1 MTSQSPA
8 GGEAATE
15 DARAALRATGVWR
28 ARGRLASWLALL
40 SLVGPGL
47 IAANAGN
54 DAGGIA
60 TYASVGARYGY
71 SLIWVMVLLMFALAV
86 VQEMCARMGAAT
98 GEGLTDLVRAHLG
111 IRWTLLVVVSLLV
124 ANGGTIVSEFAGV
137 GAAAELFGLPRYL
150 AIPPAAVAVWWLV
163 VKGSYPRVER
173 VLLAMTL
180 VFFAYPISA
189 YLARPDWGEVAR
201 GAVVPTTRLDGDSL
215 FILVALIGTTVTPY
229 MQLYVQS
236 SVADKGVSMR
246 EYAVTR
252 LETYAGALFS
262 NLVSAFIIIATAA
275 TLYAHGDH
283 TVNDAADAAR
293 ALAPFAGRFAEALFA
308 VGLLAASLLAAA
320 ILPITAAYV
329 IAETFGFEKGISR
342 RPREAPVFVGVITA
356 LIAVGTLV
364 SIIPGLPVIKLLV
377 AVQVVNGFLLPV
389 TLFFVWRLAAN
400 RDMVDTQ
407 HEALATLKINGARN
421 WMVFFATHPPL
432 EVRIAALERMQ

>member
-1 MTSQSPA
+1 MTAEPR
-8 GGEAATE
+8 GGTGAEE
-15 DARAALRATGVWR
+15 VRAALRRTGVWR
-28 ARGRLASWLALL
+28 TRGRLAGWLALL

-71 SLIWVMVLLMFALAV
+71 SLLWAMLLLTLALAV
-86 VQEMCARMGAAT
+86 VQEMCARMGVAT

-111 IRWTLLVVVSLLV
+111 IRWTLLVVLCLLI

-137 GAAAELFGLPRYL
+137 GAAAELFGVPRYL

-163 VKGSYPRVER
+163 VRGSYPRVER
-173 VLLAMTL
+173 ALLAMTL

-201 GAVVPTTRLDGDSL
+201 QTGLPTIRLDGGYL
-215 FILVALIGTTVTPY
+215 FILVALIGTTITPY

-236 SVADKGVSMR
+236 SVADKGVSMA

-275 TLYAHGDH
+275 TLYVSGITNVDSAE
-283 TVNDAADAAR
+283 DAAR
-293 ALAPFAGRFAEALFA
+293 ALEPLAGRYASGLFA
-308 VGLLAASLLAAA
+308 VGLLGASLLAAA
-320 ILPITAAYV
+320 VLPLATAYAV
-329 IAETFGFEKGISR
+329 AEALGFEKGVDR
-342 RPREAPVFVGVITA
+342 GFREAPVFLGLYSGLVVLGA
-356 LIAVGTLV
+356 LIALV
-364 SIIPGLPVIKLLV
+364 PGLPLITLLLV
-377 AVQVVNGFLLPV
+377 VQVVNGLLLPV
-389 TLFFVWRLAAN
+389 VLVSILRLVN
-400 RDMVDTQ
+400 RRDLMGPAVNGPITNVLAYALTIAVSGC
-407 HEALATLKINGARN
+407 ALA
-421 WMVFFATHPPL
+421 MVVGL
-432 EVRIAALERMQ
+432 LLG

>member
-1 MTSQSPA
+1 MMAEPREGTSA
-8 GGEAATE
+8 EE
-15 DARAALRATGVWR
+15 VRAALRKTGVWR
-28 ARGRLASWLALL
+28 TRGRLASWLALL

-71 SLIWVMVLLMFALAV
+71 GLLWAMLLLTLALAI

-111 IRWTLLVVVSLLV
+111 IRWTLLVVLCLLI
-124 ANGGTIVSEFAGV
+124 ANGGTIVSEFAGI
-137 GAAAELFGLPRYL
+137 GAAAELFGLPPYL

-173 VLLAMTL
+173 ALLAMTL

-201 GAVVPTTRLDGDSL
+201 QTALPTIQLDGGYL
-215 FILVALIGTTVTPY
+215 FILVALIGTTITPY

-236 SVADKGVSMR
+236 SVADKGVSMA

-252 LETYAGALFS
+252 LESYASALFS

-275 TLYAHGDH
+275 TLHASGVIDIES
-283 TVNDAADAAR
+283 AADAAR
-293 ALAPFAGRFAEALFA
+293 ALEPLAGRYASGLFA
-308 VGLLAASLLAAA
+308 VGLLGASLLAAA
-320 ILPITAAYV
+320 VLPLATAYAV
-329 IAETFGFEKGISR
+329 AEALGFEKGVDR
-342 RPREAPVFVGVITA
+342 GFREAPVFLGLYSGLVVLGA
-356 LIAVGTLV
+356 LIALVPGLPLITLLLVVQVLNGLLLPVVLV
-364 SIIPGLPVIKLLV
+364 SILRLVNRRDLMGPAVNGPVTNVLAYAVTV
-377 AVQVVNGFLLPV
+377 AVSGC
-389 TLFFVWRLAAN
+389 
-400 RDMVDTQ
+400 
-407 HEALATLKINGARN
+407 ALA
-421 WMVFFATHPPL
+421 MVAGL
-432 EVRIAALERMQ
+432 LLGY

>member
-1 MTSQSPA
+1 MSARSPSRRETTP
-8 GGEAATE
+8 GEV
-15 DARAALRATGVWR
+15 RAALRATGVWR
-28 ARGRLASWLALL
+28 TRGRLASWLALL

-71 SLIWVMVLLMFALAV
+71 GLLWVMALLTLALAV

-111 IRWTLLVVVSLLV
+111 IRWTLLVVLCLLV

-137 GAAAELFGLPRYL
+137 GAAAELFGVPRYL

-201 GAVVPTTRLDGDSL
+201 GALVPTVRRDGDYL
-215 FILVALIGTTVTPY
+215 FILVALIGTTITPY

-262 NLVSAFIIIATAA
+262 NLVSGFIIVATAA
-275 TLYAHGDH
+275 TLYASGVVD
-283 TVNDAADAAR
+283 VQSAADAAR
-293 ALAPFAGRFAEALFA
+293 ALEPLAGRYASALFA
-308 VGLLAASLLAAA
+308 VGLLGASLLAAA
-320 ILPITAAYV
+320 VLPLATAYAV
-329 IAETFGFEKGISR
+329 AEALGFEKGVDR
-342 RPREAPVFVGVITA
+342 GFREAPQFFGLYSGLVVLGA
-356 LIAVGTLV
+356 LIAMV
-364 SIIPGLPVIKLLV
+364 PGLPLITLLLV
-377 AVQVVNGFLLPV
+377 VQVVNGLLLPV
-389 TLFFVWRLAAN
+389 VLVSILRLVNRRDLMGAAVN
-400 RDMVDTQ
+400 GPLTN
-407 HEALATLKINGARN
+407 ALAYAVTLAVSACALA
-421 WMVFFATHPPL
+421 MVVGQL
-432 EVRIAALERMQ
+432 LR